1 MLRTGHPVGGRF
13 ATAFEGSLGDIRT
26 ERQSNIALYAK
37 VHITWGAFRVSG
49 TATWHGHCVVAET
62 RRSVPNA
69 VRNRDL
75 KTMRL
80 LLVEDHNRFAESIK
94 VGLENQAFAVDMVD
108 SGAGADA
115 AVASVQYDAIIL
127 DLGLPDTDGL
137 TLLKQWR
144 EQGNVVPVLIL
155 TARDGLDDRVKGLNT
170 GADDYLL
177 KPFEMEELVA
187 RIRALLRRPGGVLG
201 LVMTAGNVSFDTT
214 AREVRVN
221 DQPISISRRE
231 MGVLEQLMRRY
242 GRVVPK
248 SVLEDKIYGFD
259 EEVSSNSVEV
269 HVSRLRKRLTK
280 NGANVS
286 VHTLRGVGYLLSEGS
301 LNN

>member
-1 MLRTGHPVGGRF
+1 M
-13 ATAFEGSLGDIRT
+13 
-26 ERQSNIALYAK
+26 
-37 VHITWGAFRVSG
+37 
-49 TATWHGHCVVAET
+49 VAET
-62 RRSVPNA
+62 RRAGSNT
-69 VRNRDL
+69 VRDRDL
-75 KTMRL
+75 RTMRL

-115 AVASVQYDAIIL
+115 AVASIQYDAIIL

-144 EQGNVVPVLIL
+144 ERGNVVPVLIL

-280 NGANVS
+280 NGASVS